1 MSGEEES
8 LSAVQSRMT
17 TSSEESEHTET
28 EDERLGDEEE
38 KDDVTFSGRARTVSF
53 EERSMRCR
61 EESMRAVD
69 GRAKGEKETGEEKSL
84 SSLNESSSLA
94 HSSFFEVGRVVEH

>member
-1 MSGEEES
+1 MSGEDES

-17 TSSEESEHTET
+17 TSSEESEHSET

-69 GRAKGEKETGEEKSL
+69 GRTEEGSESKEEKSL
-84 SSLNESSSLA
+84 SSLDESSSLA